1 MNISEATARRYST
14 KSFNPAKKIPAADF
28 AQIQDAMRASPSSV
42 NIQPWHFVIADD
54 EAGKARIAKATAEH
68 FPFNTAKVENA
79 SHVAVFAAKTHADD
93 AFLDKILEKE
103 DQDGRY
109 ARAEFKKG
117 GDDARRTFLGIH
129 RNQIRDEEAWLKN
142 QVHISLGFTLM
153 AAAALGIDAVPMEGV
168 DLAALDK
175 EFGLAE
181 KGFKAVAIVSFGYRA
196 DDDFN
201 AKLPK
206 SRLAAEDVFSRA

>member
-1 MNISEATARRYST
+1 MNVSQTVNRRYST
-14 KSFNPAKKIPAADF
+14 KKFDPAKKIPAADW
-28 AQIQDAMRASPSSV
+28 AQMQDALRGSPSSV

-68 FPFNTAKVENA
+68 FPFNTPKVADA
-79 SHVAVFAAKTHADD
+79 SHVVVFAAKTHADD

-109 ARAEFKKG
+109 AQPEFKKG

-129 RNQIRDEEAWLKN
+129 RNTIQDEAEWLSR
-142 QVHISLGFTLM
+142 QVHINLGFALM

-181 KGFKAVAIVSFGYRA
+181 KGFRSVAIVSFGYRA

-201 AKLPK
+201 AQLPK
-206 SRLAAEDVFSRA
+206 SRLAEADVFSKA